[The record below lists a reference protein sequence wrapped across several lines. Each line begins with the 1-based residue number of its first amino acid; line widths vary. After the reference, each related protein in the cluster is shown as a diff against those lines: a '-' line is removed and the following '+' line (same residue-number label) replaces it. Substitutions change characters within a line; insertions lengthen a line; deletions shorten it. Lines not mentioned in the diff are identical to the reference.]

1 MAQARRRPGLSG
13 TRAIAVA
20 AALAIAC
27 SSSGRDALTERH
39 PELRAIGGQRLA
51 DANPYVLPLAGRVTF
66 FHCHWPT
73 EQPVSVSLPTD
84 ASDDEQRALRAA
96 LQAWQEAGLGL
107 NFVEVASGA
116 SIEFGFVS
124 GTVDTAAGQDTA
136 NTVVDCRIAPASQQG
151 GAPVAGA
158 ELVFARIRI
167 ARLTNQDTQ
176 GHQRP
181 LSAAELAGTALH
193 ELGHALGFQGHA
205 RHGDTVMVRETERIA
220 RAGRG
225 LVAGDGFRDPTLRA
239 LYALP
244 NGAVVSSAP
253 LDRCRTDLVDR
264 MARLAEANQLDGP
277 FVRVGESA
285 GRIFWRDPKGLE
297 YGLVLAR
304 TRKALRDPAKLVVLP
319 ESRVRKSLAPGRDV
333 GCAGDPG
340 R

>member
-1 MAQARRRPGLSG
+1 MAQARRRPGLNRS
-13 TRAIAVA
+13 RAIAIAAVA
-20 AALAIAC
+20 VAIAC
-27 SSSGRDALTERH
+27 SGSRDALLEQH
-39 PELRAIGGQRLA
+39 PKLRSIEGQRLS

-73 EQPVSVSLPTD
+73 ESPLRVLLPPD
-84 ASDDEQRALRAA
+84 ASEDERRALRTAIR
-96 LQAWQEAGLGL
+96 AWHEAGLGL
-107 NFVEVASGA
+107 TFVEVESDA

-158 ELVFARIRI
+158 ELVHARIRI

-176 GHQRP
+176 GKQRP
-181 LSAAELAGTALH
+181 LSDAELTGTALH

-220 RAGRG
+220 RTGKRV
-225 LVAGDGFRDPTLRA
+225 VAGEGFRDPSLRA

-253 LDRCRTDLVDR
+253 LDHCRTDLVDR
-264 MARLAEANQLDGP
+264 MAKLAEANRLDGP

-285 GRIFWRDPKGLE
+285 GRIFWRDPKGIE
-297 YGLVLAR
+297 YGLVLGR
-304 TRKALRDPAKLVVLP
+304 TRQALREPAKLVVWP

-333 GCAGDPG
+333 GCSGDAK